1 MQNDWCVLSVK
12 KMKACHISLM
22 SYTVLNTRKIALTV
36 KSNITILKKIKPWRQ
51 LNLYCMICL
60 GRESI
65 NNCSRQYYT
74 CTSNHISYFGKL
86 IETWLNKSL
95 TVWVWLS
102 CGNISS
108 ICTCI
113 CNTYTDI
120 QITIIY
126 QIRNILFF
134 KKLIMISKIFY
145 KQKAIFFQKK
155 YFDYLEH

>member
-1 MQNDWCVLSVK
+1 
-12 KMKACHISLM
+12 
-22 SYTVLNTRKIALTV
+22 
-36 KSNITILKKIKPWRQ
+36 
-51 LNLYCMICL
+51 MICL
-60 GRESI
+60 GSESI
-65 NNCSRQYYT
+65 NKCSRQYYT
-74 CTSNHISYFGKL
+74 CTSNHISYFGKS

-126 QIRNILFF
+126 
-134 KKLIMISKIFY
+134 KEHS
-145 KQKAIFFQKK
+145 FFQET
-155 YFDYLEH
+155 YND